1 MSNSI
6 QNKIDVAVIIGVN
19 HVNPNG
25 DPLNANRPRQTIDR
39 LGEIS
44 DVCLKRKMRNRLLAM
59 GEEIFV
65 QSDDN
70 RTDEYR
76 SLKARFD
83 ASGIKKEEVR
93 VEGPKKWFDV
103 RAFGQLFAFKKKDT
117 KGKGKVKVD
126 EEVTES
132 DSSGGDTDAVSVGI
146 RGPVTIQSAYSLE
159 AIVPESI
166 QITKSVN
173 LELEKGQDPDK
184 KGSDTMGM
192 KHRVSSAVYV
202 AYGAIT
208 PQLASKTGFSDED
221 ADKIK
226 LALQSLFEGDASS
239 ARPEGSMEVLK
250 VVWCKHTSPC
260 GQYSSAHVHRV
271 IKAALDE
278 KKDGSFDEEKIRN
291 PLKGLSIDFLD
302 ALEGD
307 ALARL
312 PNRIIEK

>member
-1 MSNSI
+1 MTLK
-6 QNKIDVAVIIGVN
+6 NKIDFAVVIGVN
-19 HVNPNG
+19 HANPNG
-25 DPLNANRPRQTIDR
+25 DPLNGNRPRQTADR

-70 RTDEYR
+70 RSDEYR

-93 VEGPKKWFDV
+93 IEGPQKWFDV
-103 RAFGQLFAFKKKDT
+103 RAFGQLFAFKKKDA
-117 KGKGKVKVD
+117 KGKSKVKVD
-126 EEVTES
+126 EDATES
-132 DSSGGDTDAVSVGI
+132 DSSSGDTDAVSVGI

-159 AIVPESI
+159 PIVPESI

-173 LELEKGQDPDK
+173 LELEKGLDPDK

-192 KHRVSSAVYV
+192 KHRVASAVYV
-202 AYGAIT
+202 TYGAIT

-221 ADKIK
+221 AEKIK
-226 LALQSLFEGDASS
+226 LALQSLFEGDASA
-239 ARPEGSMEVLK
+239 ARPEGSMEVLH
-250 VVWCKHTSPC
+250 VIWCKHSSSC
-260 GQYSSAHVHRV
+260 GQYSSAHVHRA
-271 IKAALDE
+271 IKAAVDQAGDVAKETIE
-278 KKDGSFDEEKIRN
+278 KALPGLKIEV
-291 PLKGLSIDFLD
+291 LE

-307 ALARL
+307 ALAKL
-312 PNRIIEK
+312 PRREK

>member
-6 QNKIDVAVIIGVN
+6 QNKIDFAIVIGVN
-19 HVNPNG
+19 HANPNG

-44 DVCLKRKMRNRLLAM
+44 DVCLKRKIRNRLLAM

-70 RTDEYR
+70 RSDEYR
-76 SLKARFD
+76 SLKERFD
-83 ASGIKKEEVR
+83 ASGIKNEDVR
-93 VEGPKKWFDV
+93 KKGPQQWFDV

-117 KGKGKVKVD
+117 KGKGKSKAED
-126 EEVTES
+126 AMTES
-132 DSSGGDTDAVSVGI
+132 DSSGGDTDAVSIGI
-146 RGPVTIQSAYSLE
+146 RGPVTIHSAYSLE
-159 AIVPESI
+159 PIVPESI

-173 LELEKGQDPDK
+173 LETNEKDPNK
-184 KGSDTMGM
+184 KDGDTMGM

-208 PQLASKTGFSDED
+208 PQLAAKTGFSDED
-221 ADKIK
+221 AEKIK

-239 ARPEGSMEVLK
+239 ARPEGSMDVIK
-250 VVWCKHTSPC
+250 VIWCKHPSPC
-260 GQYSSAHVHRV
+260 GQYSSAHVHRA
-271 IKAALDE
+271 IKAAMDE

-291 PLKGLSIDFLD
+291 SLKGLSIDFLG

-307 ALARL
+307 ALAGL
-312 PNRIIEK
+312 PNIIIEK